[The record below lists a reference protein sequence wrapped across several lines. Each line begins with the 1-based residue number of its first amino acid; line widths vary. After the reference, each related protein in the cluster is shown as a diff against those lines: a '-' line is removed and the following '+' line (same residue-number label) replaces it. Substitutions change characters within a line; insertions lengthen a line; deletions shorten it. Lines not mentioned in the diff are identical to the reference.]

1 MPWGGFFDGIL
12 LHQILQWH
20 HLLSGIQTGALGS
33 LAAQVAADGAFHA
46 LMYVIATLG
55 LIELCRARLV
65 SASFDAQ
72 PSSGLFW
79 IGFGVWHILD
89 TVLSHWITGIHR
101 VKMDADSPLIWDIA
115 WVVVFGI
122 VPLLYGWRSRI
133 HKRLP
138 PDGQTRRKTYF
149 GLLAAAVMASAMANL
164 FPFRADADTTVIALR
179 PGVAPTSMLQTLA
192 DTEARIV
199 WSDPQGSVWVM
210 SAIPEGKKFALFR
223 SGAQYVSGTAAPAGC
238 SAWLR
243 ADPSG
248 SHTKVSP
255 AQSHYQ
261 QIERG

>member
-1 MPWGGFFDGIL
+1 M
-12 LHQILQWH
+12 
-20 HLLSGIQTGALGS
+20 SGIQTGALGS

-122 VPLLYGWRSRI
+122 VPLLYGWRARI